1 MTRDSA
7 ISWTIVAAVVAAIA
21 AFITLTILLWP
32 PGLVIGLLLAALITL
47 PAVVVVA
54 MLSRQRERAL
64 SLGLSATEIIEM
76 SDADLAASRLQAIA
90 DFERRLEL
98 RELRLARQTRTSRLA
113 GNDYLDLIETNP
125 SDEDLDALVGQDRKL
140 ITLIEEESQLAF
152 DRILQN
158 RYAAQE
164 GVNTGL
170 ILEDIRDFVEK
181 VARLYRPDSKH
192 ILLETEI
199 ELIAKSFSSVSL
211 PLLMV
216 VDGLPLNLKTY
227 NTARM
232 YRLIR
237 RSVKYYGTYKSFRPY
252 LEHGLNAFQVAR
264 LSLGMNPAT
273 VGAAWLAGKLATHGA
288 KIAGE
293 KLFRRTALQLL
304 NDFIRVIGFEAAM
317 MYGSGFR
324 HRDANWIFGA
334 ELVNLEVSRGADLA
348 GRDASIE
355 KLCSLVLRNEF
366 DRVHLLS
373 HLSRHK
379 KIDVAPVKPLVV
391 TTQTEREHILTELAT
406 HCAETGVNERAE
418 PITAWRRALEV
429 NLGLSADDAVQ
440 GAAKSSKSGKRAWL
454 STQLQKIRRKDS

>member
-1 MTRDSA
+1 MTRHSTL
-7 ISWTIVAAVVAAIA
+7 SWTIVAAVIA
-21 AFITLTILLWP
+21 ALAALATLTVLLWP
-32 PGLVIGLLLAALITL
+32 PGLVVGLLLAALIIL
-47 PAVVVVA
+47 PTVAVVA

-64 SLGLSATEIIEM
+64 SPGLSATEIVEM
-76 SDADLAASRLQAIA
+76 SDADLAAYRLQAMA

-98 RELRLARQTRTSRLA
+98 RELRLARQTRTSRLVA
-113 GNDYLDLIETNP
+113 DDYLDLLETNP

-164 GVNTGL
+164 GVDTGL
-170 ILEDIRDFVEK
+170 ILADLRDFVEK
-181 VARLYRPDSKH
+181 VARLYQPDSKD

-199 ELIAKSFSSVSL
+199 ELIAKSFSSASL
-211 PLLMV
+211 HLLMV

-237 RSVKYYGTYKSFRPY
+237 RSVKYYGTYKAFRPY

-264 LSLGMNPAT
+264 LSLGMNPVT

-288 KIAGE
+288 KVAGE

-334 ELVNLEVSRGADLA
+334 ELVNLEIGRGADLA

-373 HLSRHK
+373 HLARHK
-379 KIDVAPVKPLVV
+379 KIDVTPVKPLVV
-391 TTQTEREHILTELAT
+391 TTRTEREHIVAELAA
-406 HCAETGVNERAE
+406 HCAETGVNEQAE
-418 PITAWRRALEV
+418 PITVWRRALED
-429 NLGLSADDAVQ
+429 NLGLNADDAQ
-440 GAAKSSKSGKRAWL
+440 EGAAKSRKRGMREWL
-454 STQLQKIRRKDS
+454 SAPLRKLRRKGR